1 MHAVGFPDG
10 RARRGRDEHVPR
22 CIADVERFV
31 AATLKT
37 ILVASTDGRTR
48 GDCYGIVC
56 GGPHNEAVDIL
67 TLVGPLGTGVLLG
80 VLGDRL
86 ALRRENGRD
95 RLARAR
101 DAAQALLPPLRRLRD
116 LARDSQHETHHPR
129 VWSEAIAAFA
139 RCCDDVGHR
148 LPDNWRHLRQSV
160 RAAVG
165 EFVGGV
171 AMADLDKR
179 MVDYP
184 LAAPDPEWL
193 MHAVDYLEYVVRL
206 VQQWQDEP
214 SHRRVLLGF
223 DAWLAPRR
231 A

>member
-1 MHAVGFPDG
+1 MD
-10 RARRGRDEHVPR
+10 
-22 CIADVERFV
+22 IAS
-31 AATLKT
+31 
-37 ILVASTDGRTR
+37 LVT
-48 GDCYGIVC
+48 
-56 GGPHNEAVDIL
+56 
-67 TLVGPLGTGVLLG
+67 PLGTGILLG

-86 ALRRENGRD
+86 ALRRENGRE
-95 RLARAR
+95 RVSRAR
-101 DAAQALLPPLRRLRD
+101 DAAEVLLPPLRRLRD
-116 LARDSQHETHHPR
+116 LARDSEHDTHHPR
-129 VWSEAIAAFA
+129 AWSEAMTAFN
-139 RCCDDVGHR
+139 RCYDDVGHR
-148 LPDNWRHLRQSV
+148 LPDGWRHLRHSV

-184 LAAPDPEWL
+184 LPAPDPEWR

-214 SHRRVLLGF
+214 TSPRVLLAF

-231 A
+231 S